1 MYVKLSKLLKDY
13 YNKNFLEKLSQEIKK
28 HYQMLDE
35 KAFINHCVQL
45 PWDDLS
51 LKERMKKISCA
62 FNHYINGTF
71 TYKVTILTK
80 ASVKFNGY
88 TACVFPD
95 FIEEFGLNHF
105 TDSVKSLE
113 KMTCYSTA
121 EFAVRPF
128 LEKYPN
134 KMLKQMIKWSKHK
147 NHHVRR
153 LASEGCRPR
162 LPWGKALVQF
172 KQNPQPLL
180 IILDKLKDDPSEY
193 VRRSVANNLND
204 IGKDHP
210 EILKSFVK
218 ANYKNVSL
226 NCDKMLK
233 HASRNLLK
241 NSDTDILQIFSYPS
255 IEHVKLLD
263 FTMSETVDWGS
274 NLEFSFM
281 LKTQDNSLG
290 TLRIEYEIAHLKNDG
305 SHHKKVFKISESNFK
320 SKSKTVLRRHSFKA
334 RSVRKYYPGLHHLS
348 LKLNGK
354 VLLRKSFHLLDPE

>member
-1 MYVKLSKLLKDY
+1 LYVKLSKLLKDS
-13 YNKNFLEKLSQEIKK
+13 YNKHFLEKLSQEIKK
-28 HYQMLDE
+28 HDQMLDK
-35 KAFINHCVQL
+35 KAFINHCVQE
-45 PWDDLS
+45 PWNELG

-62 FNHYINGTF
+62 FDHHVNGNFTF
-71 TYKVTILTK
+71 KATILTK
-80 ASVKFNGY
+80 ASVNFNGY

-128 LEKYPN
+128 LELYPK
-134 KMLKQMIKWSKHK
+134 KMQQQMIKWSKHQ

-172 KQNPQPLL
+172 KRDPQPLL
-180 IILDKLKDDPSEY
+180 IILDNLKNDPSEY

-204 IGKDHP
+204 IGKDHS
-210 EILKSFVK
+210 EVLKSFVK
-218 ANYKNVSL
+218 ANYQKVSL

-241 NSDTDILQIFSYPS
+241 SSDKDILKIFSYPS
-255 IEHVKLLD
+255 IEHIKLLD
-263 FTMSETVDWGS
+263 FNMTETVNWES
-274 NLEFSFM
+274 NLEFSFL
-281 LKTQDNSLG
+281 LKTQDTSLG
-290 TLRIEYEIAHLKNDG
+290 ILRIEYEIAHLKNDG
-305 SHHKKVFKISESNFK
+305 SYHSKVFKISESNFK
-320 SKSKTVLRRHSFKA
+320 ANAKTVLRKHSFKA
-334 RSVRKYYPGLHHLS
+334 RSVRKYYPGLHHIS

-354 VLLRKSFHLLDPE
+354 VSLRRSFHLLDPN